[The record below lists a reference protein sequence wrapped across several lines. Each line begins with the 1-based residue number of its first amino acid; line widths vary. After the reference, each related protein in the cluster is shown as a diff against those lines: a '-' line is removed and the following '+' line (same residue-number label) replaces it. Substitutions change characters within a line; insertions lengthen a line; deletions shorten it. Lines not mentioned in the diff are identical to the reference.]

1 MKKTGKRTYKTQCS
15 PGIRAYASAVGKKE
29 GEGPLGGGFDRV
41 FQDMYVGEK
50 TWEKAESRIQ
60 KTVAAMALEKGKSSP
75 GDIDLI
81 FAGDLLDQCTASAF
95 GMRDFGIPY
104 MGQYGACSTMVQTI
118 ISAAFAIE
126 SGAASS
132 CLCVTSSHFCAA
144 ERQYRYPL
152 EYGGF
157 RAPTAQWTVT
167 GAGACIL
174 EAGVKGQSL
183 VHMTPGKIVDLG
195 IKDANNMGAAMAP
208 AAADTLEAFFSD
220 TKTLPTD
227 YDMIFTGDLGIVGGD
242 ILCRLLNKEGIYLG
256 QRYKDCGAMIFGSD
270 KNHPC
275 SKDCGS
281 GGSGCGC
288 CASVLCSYI
297 LGGMKKGVMNDVLV
311 VATGALLSP
320 TTSGQKESIPGIA
333 HLIHLKNNDPQQK
346 KAPFSAA
353 IDGGKDE

>member
-1 MKKTGKRTYKTQCS
+1 MKKIGKGTYKTEAFPS
-15 PGIRAYASAVGKKE
+15 IRAYASVVGKKE
-29 GEGPLGGGFDRV
+29 GQGPLGHEFDRI
-41 FQDMYVGEK
+41 FQDMYAGES

-60 KTVAAMALEKGKSSP
+60 KTVAQLALEKGKSSQEN
-75 GDIDLI
+75 IDLI
-81 FAGDLLDQCTASAF
+81 FAGDLLNQCTASAF

-118 ISAAFAIE
+118 IGAAFAIE
-126 SGAASS
+126 SGGASS

-157 RAPTAQWTVT
+157 RTPTAQWTVT

-174 EAGVKGQSL
+174 EPAGSGKKAADDGNGAECDKSQVV
-183 VHMTPGKIVDLG
+183 VHAVPGKIVDLG

-208 AAADTLEAFFSD
+208 AAADTLSCFFSD
-220 TKTLPTD
+220 TKTSPLD
-227 YDMIFTGDLGIVGGD
+227 YDMIFTGDLGMVGGD
-242 ILCRLLNKEGIYLG
+242 ILRRLLNKEGIYLG
-256 QRYKDCGAMIFGSD
+256 QRHRDCGAMIFGSD
-270 KNHPC
+270 ENHPC

-288 CASVLCSYI
+288 CASVLCSHI
-297 LGGMKKGVMNDVLV
+297 LNRMKKGSLNNVLV

-333 HLIHLKNNDPQQK
+333 HLIHLRNE
-346 KAPFSAA
+346 AV
-353 IDGGKDE
+353 G

>member
-1 MKKTGKRTYKTQCS
+1 MIKTGKGTYKTQLA
-15 PGIRAYASAVGKKE
+15 PGIISYASAVGKKE
-29 GEGPLGGGFDRV
+29 GEGPLGSEFDRI
-41 FQDMYVGEK
+41 FQDMYLGEK
-50 TWEKAESRIQ
+50 TWEKAESSIQ
-60 KTVAAMALEKGKSSP
+60 KTVAKLAFEKGRRSP
-75 GDIDLI
+75 EKTDII
-81 FAGDLLDQCTASAF
+81 FAGDLLNQCTASAF
-95 GMRDFGIPY
+95 GMKDFNVPY

-118 ISAAFAIE
+118 ISAVFALE

-157 RAPTAQWTVT
+157 RSPTAQWTVT

-174 EAGVKGQSL
+174 EKGIKGQT
-183 VHMTPGKIVDLG
+183 VAHMTPGRIVDLG

-208 AAADTLEAFFSD
+208 AAADTLSVFFED
-220 TKTLPTD
+220 TKTSPLD
-227 YDMIFTGDLGIVGGD
+227 YDMIFTGDLGVVGSS
-242 ILCRLLNKEGIYLG
+242 ILCQLLNKEGIYLG
-256 QRYKDCGAMIFGSD
+256 QKHKDCGAMIFGND
-270 KNHPC
+270 KNHPD

-288 CASVLCSYI
+288 CASVLCSHI
-297 LGGMKKGVMNDVLV
+297 LNSMKKGIFNSVLV

-333 HLIHLKNNDPQQK
+333 HLIHLKNLD
-346 KAPFSAA
+346 
-353 IDGGKDE
+353 